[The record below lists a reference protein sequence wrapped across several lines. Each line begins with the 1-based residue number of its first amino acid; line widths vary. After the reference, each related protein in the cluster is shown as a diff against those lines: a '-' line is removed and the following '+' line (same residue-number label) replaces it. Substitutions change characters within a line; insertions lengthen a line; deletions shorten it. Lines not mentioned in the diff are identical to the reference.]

1 MHDIFQKRR
10 LDVSVSFQTCSRP
23 SPGNLCAWHCYLRL
37 QKGSG
42 DGDVQKATDDGG
54 VERQLPPHCSVK

>member
-1 MHDIFQKRR
+1 MFPSRSS
-10 LDVSVSFQTCSRP
+10 LVPVSFQTCSRP
-23 SPGNLCAWHCYLRL
+23 SLGNLCAWHCYLRL